1 MKKERIIM
9 DSPIPGMDTLAK
21 CSRELKRTLE
31 QDEGT
36 FERRILADIDSLV
49 FADNGKTAASAAEW
63 IVEHESFLMS
73 LCKRYSWVGE
83 KDDLYQ
89 EACLA
94 IIGAFGTYDPHQ
106 YDVKDT
112 TYYWVCAANG
122 IRKVYR
128 ESQAKRRQSSPEGN
142 MKFFAGPA
150 TMERDEDGVVALV
163 CGSAEDSLM
172 ETESCDFWMRAINRL
187 PEKQREAML
196 WTIKGLT
203 QVEVAEKLGMSQ
215 ASVSGFLKEAR
226 RTLSALRKAVA

>member
-94 IIGAFGTYDPHQ
+94 IISAFGTYDPHQ

-150 TMERDEDGVVALV
+150 TMERVWVRRGFPDGDRKLRLLDA
-163 CGSAEDSLM
+163 GHQSA
-172 ETESCDFWMRAINRL
+172 A
-187 PEKQREAML
+187 
-196 WTIKGLT
+196 
-203 QVEVAEKLGMSQ
+203 
-215 ASVSGFLKEAR
+215 
-226 RTLSALRKAVA
+226 

>member
-9 DSPIPGMDTLAK
+9 DSPIPGMETLAK
-21 CSRELKRTLE
+21 WSRELKRTLE

-94 IIGAFGTYDPHQ
+94 IISAFGTYDPHQ

-187 PEKQREAML
+187 PKKQREAML

>member
-83 KDDLYQ
+83 RDDLYQ

-94 IIGAFGTYDPHQ
+94 IISAFGTYDPHQ

-187 PEKQREAML
+187 PKKQREAML